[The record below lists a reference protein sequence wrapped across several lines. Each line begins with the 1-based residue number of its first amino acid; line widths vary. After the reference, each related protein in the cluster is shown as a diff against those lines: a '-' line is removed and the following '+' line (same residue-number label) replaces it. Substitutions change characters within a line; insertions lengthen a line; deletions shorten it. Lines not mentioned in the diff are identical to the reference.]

1 MRIYRS
7 ARNRGFIVL
16 VLGLLVLGPLGVSA
30 GETLDYSALE
40 PVRFRLDRDLADM
53 RRAVWVHSGS
63 LAAGVVAPIFI
74 WPIGTL
80 IAADM
85 AIEAGESYRRN
96 VAGALGVSP
105 LPSLKGARTWQ
116 TAGAVGYIVGTV
128 SLGAL
133 ATMALA
139 QSGGGS
145 DLDLPIAISAI
156 SMGSGYVLGIT
167 GTTVATWRARNTTVR
182 FDRGLSAAR

>member
-1 MRIYRS
+1 MRIDRS
-7 ARNRGFIVL
+7 ARGVVLL
-16 VLGLLVLGPLGVSA
+16 VLGLLLIAPHRVSA
-30 GETLDYSALE
+30 GDGVDFAALE
-40 PVRFRLDRDLADM
+40 SVRFRLDRDLSDLQ
-53 RRAVWVHSGS
+53 RAVWVHSGS
-63 LAAGVVAPIFI
+63 LAAGLVAPIFI

-96 VAGALGVSP
+96 VSAVLGVSP
-105 LPSLKGARTWQ
+105 LPSLKGARAWH
-116 TAGAVGYIVGTV
+116 TAGAVGYVVGTV

-145 DLDLPIAISAI
+145 DMDLPIAISAI
-156 SMGSGYVLGIT
+156 TMGSGYVLGIT

-182 FDRGLSAAR
+182 FDRGLTALR